1 MLTHQFNPYSA
12 CTSILVGKNA
22 SADGS
27 TMIGRNEDSRAAWA
41 KKMIIHAH
49 REFEEPQTF
58 KSQNQTHPFTMTLPK
73 IRAKYTATPEWTAEY
88 GLFEEDGIN
97 EYGVA
102 MSATESAYCNTRVL
116 AADPYVK
123 DGIGEEAMVT
133 VTLPYIHSAREG
145 VERLGHIIEEHG
157 TYETNGILFSDVN
170 EVWYMETGAGHYWVA
185 QRIPDDAYAVVAN
198 QLAIQEI
205 DFSDHDNYLYAKDI
219 RNFVLDNQLASM
231 DNGLNFREVFGT
243 ADLSDR
249 YYNTPRVWYGQR
261 CFTPSVTQTPESFD
275 LPFIQRADGLIHIDQ
290 VQGYLASHYQGTP
303 FDPVGQG
310 TATEKHQYRPISLAK
325 TQESHV
331 LQLRPDLP
339 VTLSGIHWLA
349 MGVAAESVYVPFY
362 AGATTT
368 PAAYQVATEKYD
380 ATSAYWIFKHVGILV
395 DAHYHELHGELQ
407 TVQKELA
414 IQLGHHIIVTDQQVA
429 ALTGDELAMALTKAN
444 QKAADQALNT
454 MQALA
459 ADLITKSTDMSP
471 LNYDTDLNL

>member
-22 SADGS
+22 TADGS

-41 KKMIIHAH
+41 KKFVVHPH
-49 REFEEPQTF
+49 REFDEPQSF
-58 KSQNQTHPFTMTLPK
+58 ESSDAEHPFKMTLPK
-73 IRAKYTATPEWTAEY
+73 IRAKYTATPEWTSKY

-116 AADPYVK
+116 AADPYVT

-145 VERLGHIIEEHG
+145 VERLGHIIETYG

-205 DFSDHDNYLYAKDI
+205 DFSDHDNYLYAKNI
-219 RNFVLDNQLASM
+219 RNFVLDHQLASM

-261 CFTPSVTQTPESFD
+261 CFTPSVEQAPESFD

-290 VQGYLASHYQGTP
+290 VRDYLASHYQGTP
-303 FDPVGQG
+303 FDPVGNG
-310 TATEKHQYRPISLAK
+310 TDAEKHQYRPISLAK

-339 VTLSGIHWLA
+339 VTQSGIHWLA
-349 MGVAAESVYVPFY
+349 MGVAAESVNVPFY
-362 AGATTT
+362 AGATDT
-368 PAAYQVATEKYD
+368 PAAYQVATAKYD
-380 ATSAYWIFKHVGILV
+380 PTSAYWIYKHVGVLV
-395 DAHYHELHGELQ
+395 DAHYHDLHDALQ

-414 IQLGHHIIVTDQQVA
+414 IKLGHHLITTDEQVSQLTGDDLTA
-429 ALTGDELAMALTKAN
+429 ALTAAN
-444 QKAADQALNT
+444 QAAADIALNA

-459 ADLITKSTDMSP
+459 ADLITESTDMSP
-471 LNYDTDLNL
+471 LNYNTDLNL

>member
-41 KKMIIHAH
+41 KKFVIHPH
-49 REFEEPQTF
+49 TEFDAPQPF
-58 KSQNQTHPFTMTLPK
+58 KSQDAAHPFTMTLPK
-73 IRAKYTATPEWTAEY
+73 IRAKYSATPEWTPAY

-102 MSATESAYCNTRVL
+102 MSATESAYCNARVL
-116 AADPYVK
+116 AADPYVR

-157 TYETNGILFSDVN
+157 TYETNGILFSDAS

-205 DFSDHDNYLYAKDI
+205 DMGDHDNYLYAKGI
-219 RNFVLDNQLASM
+219 RNFVVDNQLASM

-243 ADLSDR
+243 ADLSDAH
-249 YYNTPRVWYGQR
+249 YNTPRVWYGQKY
-261 CFTPSVTQTPESFD
+261 FTPDVEQLPESFD
-275 LPFIQRADGLIHIDQ
+275 LPFIQRANGLIHIDQ
-290 VQGYLASHYQGTP
+290 VQHYLASHYEGTP
-303 FDPVGQG
+303 FDPVGNG
-310 TATEKHQYRPISLAK
+310 TEAQKHTYRPISLAK

-331 LQLRPDLP
+331 LQIREDLP
-339 VTLSGIHWLA
+339 VTTSGIHWLA

-362 AGATTT
+362 AGASTT

-380 ATSAYWIFKHVGILV
+380 PTSAYWIFKHAGILV
-395 DAHYHELHGELQ
+395 DAHYHQLHGALQ

-414 IQLGHHIIVTDQQVA
+414 IQLGHHLIVTDQAIQD
-429 ALTGDELAMALTKAN
+429 LTGDVLTAALTKAN
-444 QKAADQALNT
+444 QESADL
-454 MQALA
+454 ALA
-459 ADLITKSTDMSP
+459 AMQKLIADLITTSTDLSP
-471 LNYDTDLNL
+471 LNYNTDLNL

>member
-41 KKMIIHAH
+41 KKFINHPH
-49 REFEEPQTF
+49 TEFDVPQTF
-58 KSQNQTHPFTMTLPK
+58 KSQDSDHPFTMTLPK
-73 IRAKYTATPEWTAEY
+73 IRAKYTATPEWTAKY

-102 MSATESAYCNTRVL
+102 MSATESAYCNARVL
-116 AADPYVK
+116 AADPYVQ

-157 TYETNGILFSDVN
+157 TYETNGILFSDQE

-205 DFSDHDNYLYAKDI
+205 DRADHENFMYAKGI
-219 RNFVLDNQLASM
+219 RDFVVDNQLASM

-243 ADLSDR
+243 ADLSDQH
-249 YYNTPRVWYGQR
+249 YNTPRVWYGQKY
-261 CFTPSVTQTPESFD
+261 FTPSVEQDPESFD
-275 LPFIQRADGLIHIDQ
+275 LPFIQRASGLIHVDQ
-290 VQGYLASHYQGTP
+290 VQHYLASHYEGTP
-303 FDPVGQG
+303 FDPVGSG
-310 TATEKHQYRPISLAK
+310 TEAQKHTYRPISLAK

-331 LQLRPDLP
+331 LQIRENLP
-339 VTLSGIHWLA
+339 VATSGIHWLA

-380 ATSAYWIFKHVGILV
+380 PTSAYWIFKLVGVLV
-395 DAHYHELHGELQ
+395 DAHYHDLHGDLQ
-407 TVQKELA
+407 AVQKELA
-414 IQLGHHIIVTDQQVA
+414 IQLGHHLITTDRAVA
-429 ALTGDELAMALTKAN
+429 DLTGEALTTALTAAN
-444 QKAADQALNT
+444 EKAAQLALTT
-454 MQALA
+454 MQTLT

-471 LNYDTDLNL
+471 LNYATDLNL

>member
-41 KKMIIHAH
+41 KKFVIHPH
-49 REFEEPQTF
+49 TEFDAPQTF
-58 KSQNQTHPFTMTLPK
+58 TSQDAEHPFKMTLPK
-73 IRAKYTATPEWTAEY
+73 IRAKYSATPEWTARY

-116 AADPYVK
+116 AADPYVQ

-205 DFSDHDNYLYAKDI
+205 DLADHENYMYAKNI

-243 ADLSDR
+243 ADLSDLH
-249 YYNTPRVWYGQR
+249 YNTPRVWYGQKY
-261 CFTPSVTQTPESFD
+261 FTPNVQQEPESFD
-275 LPFIQRADGLIHIDQ
+275 LPFIQRASGLIHIDQ
-290 VQGYLASHYQGTP
+290 VQHYLASHYEGTP
-303 FDPVGQG
+303 FDPVGSG
-310 TATEKHQYRPISLAK
+310 TDAQKHTYRPISLAK

-331 LQLRPDLP
+331 LQLREDLP
-339 VTLSGIHWLA
+339 VMISGIHWLA

-368 PAAYQVATEKYD
+368 PAAYQVATEKFD
-380 ATSAYWIFKHVGILV
+380 PTSAYWIFKHVGVLV
-395 DAHYHELHGELQ
+395 DAHYHQLHGALQ

-414 IQLGHHIIVTDQQVA
+414 IQLGHRLITTDREVQ
-429 ALTGDELAMALTKAN
+429 ALTGTALTTALTTAN
-444 QKAADQALNT
+444 QGSADLALTT
-454 MQALA
+454 MQKLA
-459 ADLITKSTDMSP
+459 ADLITTSTDLSP
-471 LNYDTDLNL
+471 LNYKTDLNL

>member
-27 TMIGRNEDSRAAWA
+27 TMIGRNEDSRSAWA
-41 KKMIIHAH
+41 KKFVVHPH
-49 REFEEPQTF
+49 TEFATPQVF
-58 KSQNQTHPFTMTLPK
+58 KSNDEDHPFTMTLPT
-73 IRAKYTATPEWTAEY
+73 IQAKYTATPEWTPKY

-102 MSATESAYCNTRVL
+102 MSATESAYCNARVL

-145 VERLGHIIEEHG
+145 VEHLGRIVEDHG
-157 TYETNGILFSDVN
+157 TYETNGILFSDAD

-205 DFSDHDNYLYAKDI
+205 DLADHDNFLYAKGI

-243 ADLSDR
+243 ADLSDLH
-249 YYNTPRVWYGQR
+249 YNTPRVWYGQKY
-261 CFTPSVTQTPESFD
+261 FTPDVPQEPESFT
-275 LPFIQRADGLIHIDQ
+275 LPFIQRASGLIHIDQ
-290 VQGYLASHYQGTP
+290 VQHYLASHYEGTP
-303 FDPVGQG
+303 FDPVGNG
-310 TATEKHQYRPISLAK
+310 TEAEKHTYRPISLAK

-331 LQLRPDLP
+331 LQIREDLP
-339 VTLSGIHWLA
+339 KETCGIHWLA

-362 AGATTT
+362 AGASDT

-380 ATSAYWIFKHVGILV
+380 PTSAYWIFKHVGVLV
-395 DAHYHELHGELQ
+395 DAHYHELHGDMQ
-407 TVQKELA
+407 TAQKELA
-414 IQLGHHIIVTDQQVA
+414 IALGHHLIVTDHEIA
-429 ALTGDELAMALTKAN
+429 ALTGDALTAKLTQAN
-444 QKAADQALNT
+444 QEAADMAIQA
-454 MQALA
+454 MQTLT

-471 LNYDTDLNL
+471 LNYQTDLNL

>member
-41 KKMIIHAH
+41 KRFVIHPH
-49 REFEEPQTF
+49 QEFEQPQQF
-58 KSQNQTHPFTMTLPK
+58 ESQDADHPFKMTLPK
-73 IRAKYTATPEWTAEY
+73 IRAQYSATPEWTSQS

-116 AADPYVK
+116 AADPYVQ

-133 VTLPYIHSAREG
+133 VTLPYIHSAQEG

-157 TYETNGILFSDVN
+157 TYETNGILFSDEE

-205 DFSDHDNYLYAKDI
+205 DYADHENFMYASGI
-219 RNFVLDNQLASM
+219 RDFVLDNQLASM

-243 ADLSDR
+243 ADISDQH
-249 YYNTPRVWYGQR
+249 YNTPRVWYGQKY
-261 CFTPSVTQTPESFD
+261 FTPTLNHGPESFN
-275 LPFIQRADGLIHIDQ
+275 LPFIQRANRLIHVDE
-290 VQGYLASHYQGTP
+290 VQHYLASHYEGTP
-303 FDPVGQG
+303 YDPVGHG
-310 TATEKHQYRPISLAK
+310 TPAQKHSYRPISLAK

-331 LQLRPDLP
+331 LQIRPDLP
-339 VTLSGIHWLA
+339 AATRGIHWLA

-362 AGATTT
+362 ASATDT
-368 PAAYQVATEKYD
+368 PAAYQVATKQYD
-380 ATSAYWIFKHVGILV
+380 PTSAYWIFKHAGVLV
-395 DAHYHELHGELQ
+395 DAHYHALHGDLQ
-407 TVQKELA
+407 AVQKAVA
-414 IQLGHHIIVTDQQVA
+414 IQLGHHLITTDKAIAGLTGA
-429 ALTGDELAMALTKAN
+429 ALTAALTKAN
-444 QKAADQALNT
+444 DQAAEL
-454 MQALA
+454 ALSA
-459 ADLITKSTDMSP
+459 FQRLIADLITKSTDFSP

>member
-1 MLTHQFNPYSA
+1 MQTHQFNPYSA

-27 TMIGRNEDSRAAWA
+27 TMIGRDEDSQAAWA
-41 KKMIIHAH
+41 KKFVVHPH
-49 REFEEPQTF
+49 VEYDEPQTF
-58 KSQNQTHPFTMTLPK
+58 TSQDVKHPFTMTLPK
-73 IRAKYTATPEWTAEY
+73 IQAKYTATPEWTTQF

-116 AADPYVK
+116 AADPYVQ

-133 VTLPYIHSAREG
+133 VTLPYIRSAREG
-145 VERLGHIIEEHG
+145 VEHLGHIIEEHG

-205 DFSDHDNYLYAKDI
+205 DFADHDNYLYAKNI

-249 YYNTPRVWYGQR
+249 YYNTPRVWYGQQL
-261 CFTPSVTQTPESFD
+261 FTPSVTQAPESFD
-275 LPFIQRADGLIHIDQ
+275 LPFIQRADKLIHLDQ
-290 VQGYLASHYQGTP
+290 VQNYLGSHYQGTQ
-303 FDPVGQG
+303 FDPVGNG
-310 TATEKHQYRPISLAK
+310 TSEQKHRYRPISLAK

-331 LQLRPDLP
+331 LQLRPDMP
-339 VTLSGIHWLA
+339 VTTSGIHWLA
-349 MGVAAESVYVPFY
+349 MGVTAESVYVPFY
-362 AGATTT
+362 AGADDT
-368 PAAYQVATEKYD
+368 PAAYQVATEKFD
-380 ATSAYWIFKHVGILV
+380 PASAYWIFKHAGILV
-395 DAHYHELHGELQ
+395 DAHYHDLHGDLQ
-407 TVQKELA
+407 TTQKELA
-414 IQLGHHIIVTDQQVA
+414 IQLGHLLITSDQTSLNLSGTDLTS
-429 ALTGDELAMALTKAN
+429 ALTTANEQAARLALTA
-444 QKAADQALNT
+444 
-454 MQALA
+454 MQQLIAV
-459 ADLITKSTDMSP
+459 LITKSTDMSP
-471 LNYDTDLNL
+471 LNYNTDLNL

>member
-1 MLTHQFNPYSA
+1 
-12 CTSILVGKNA
+12 
-22 SADGS
+22 
-27 TMIGRNEDSRAAWA
+27 
-41 KKMIIHAH
+41 
-49 REFEEPQTF
+49 
-58 KSQNQTHPFTMTLPK
+58 
-73 IRAKYTATPEWTAEY
+73 
-88 GLFEEDGIN
+88 
-97 EYGVA
+97 
-102 MSATESAYCNTRVL
+102 
-116 AADPYVK
+116 
-123 DGIGEEAMVT
+123 
-133 VTLPYIHSAREG
+133 
-145 VERLGHIIEEHG
+145 
-157 TYETNGILFSDVN
+157 
-170 EVWYMETGAGHYWVA
+170 
-185 QRIPDDAYAVVAN
+185 
-198 QLAIQEI
+198 
-205 DFSDHDNYLYAKDI
+205 
-219 RNFVLDNQLASM
+219 M

-444 QKAADQALNT
+444 QKAVDQALNT